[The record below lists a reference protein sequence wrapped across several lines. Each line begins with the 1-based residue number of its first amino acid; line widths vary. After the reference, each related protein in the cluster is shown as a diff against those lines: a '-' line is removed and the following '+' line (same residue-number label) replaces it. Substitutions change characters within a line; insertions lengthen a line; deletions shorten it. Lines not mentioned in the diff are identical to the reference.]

1 MLTVNPPRAF
11 NPLTHPFAHLSRG
24 RAGSKYRSFMLLWTS
39 ISETPAVNL
48 KPKVAEI
55 TSLSNH

>member
-1 MLTVNPPRAF
+1 
-11 NPLTHPFAHLSRG
+11 
-24 RAGSKYRSFMLLWTS
+24 MLLWTS